1 MITRISHGDCPA
13 GPHAGRFEPLRVPP
27 VLEIGLLRAGSE
39 AMMLA

>member
-1 MITRISHGDCPA
+1 MRA
-13 GPHAGRFEPLRVPP
+13 LFEPLGVPP